1 MASTLYSPYSDEMI
15 AMLSKEHVILAMAA
29 DFFFDSGTTRVHTGI
44 GNIVLNGF
52 VYTGLGD
59 LGSIDAVSEENTTSP
74 SSLSLTLS
82 GLNSALLSQALNEN
96 CVNREF
102 NGYLLA
108 LNEDGTVQVADLVF
122 KGFISE
128 NYATL
133 GNEDSAI
140 NFKVSNIFEKW
151 DTGFS
156 NRYTDE
162 SHRQRYPNDRIFRY
176 VAQMSERS
184 IYWGS
189 KKDAPPFN
197 YA

>member
-1 MASTLYSPYSDEMI
+1 MASLYSPYSDAMVQ
-15 AMLSKEHVILAMAA
+15 MLSKEHVILAMAA
-29 DFFFDSGTTRVHTGI
+29 DFFFDTGVTRVHTGA
-44 GNIVLNGF
+44 GNIVLNSF

-59 LGSIDAVSEENTTSP
+59 LGSIDTISEENTASA

-96 CVNREF
+96 CVNRDF

-108 LNEDGTVQVADLVF
+108 LNQDGTVAVADLVF

-128 NYATL
+128 NSATL
-133 GNEDSAI
+133 GNEDSSL
-140 NFKVSNIFEKW
+140 NFKISNIFEKW

-162 SHRQRYPNDRIFRY
+162 SHRSRYPNDRIFRY

-184 IYWGS
+184 IFWGS